1 MKHLMSADK
10 EARLR
15 ARRARR
21 QAKARARSTGQP
33 TLAVWVHSEPARS
46 PRGWD
51 WA

>member
-1 MKHLMSADK
+1 MKHLMTLDK

-15 ARRARR
+15 ARRSRR
-21 QAKARARSTGQP
+21 QAKARAHRTGAP
-33 TLAVWVHSEPARS
+33 AVAVWIHSEPARS